1 MGILDDS
8 LCAGLWVA
16 TAVSPICPH
25 CLHPLG
31 ESADT
36 AGTALRCPACG
47 STIDEEQLETQPL
60 QVQERAPEFGPFAP
74 GQVISHYR
82 LLERLGGGGMGV
94 VYRAQDTRLGRD
106 VALKFLPEQ
115 YSHDRQALE
124 RFQREAHAASALNH
138 PNICTIHDIDEHA
151 GQPFLVMELLEGRTL
166 NHRIQSA
173 PMTVDEVLELAV
185 EIADALDAAHSK
197 GIVHRDI
204 KPANLFITTRGQA
217 KVLDFGLAK
226 LVGARPSG
234 AERGPDTVPEVILSN
249 PGVVVGTVAY
259 MSPEQARGEKL
270 DARTDL
276 FSFGVVLYEMLT
288 GHRPFRGLA
297 SAVVFDAVLNKSPKS
312 PRQINLEV
320 PEELERIVA
329 RALEK
334 DRDRRYQTAAELRA
348 DLKRL
353 KRETESGRGAVSG
366 PVAAA
371 AAPRPRRPWWVTT
384 IGSGVVLAGLLVAGV
399 FGLIAWLGPGSTP
412 DQPEA
417 DPYGAPRITPFLA
430 DGAVRKQPAW
440 SPAGNLIAFVSNE
453 AGNEDIWICDPSGAK
468 PLNLT
473 EESKQVDAHPAWS
486 PDGQRIAFY
495 SERGGG
501 AAIYTMSVLGRDV
514 RKLID
519 VKPGIRYT
527 FSLSWAPNGQI
538 LYTNFD
544 TDGEKQVF
552 RLTEANPKPECLT
565 AGLRLPAA
573 HFGELS
579 PSGRLLAFLDPGI
592 NFTAALH
599 VADLRSGKI
608 TKLEGGVAVPRWG
621 PRGDRIFFLSDRDG
635 RVDLWMVEV
644 DPRTG
649 ARAGKAQR
657 LTAAQDLIDFSLNP
671 DGRKLLAVKSKSQSR
686 LWAFPTASARLT
698 DLSAGKPLTTGG
710 FLDAYPSWTSDGK
723 TLLFRSG
730 FKTVKRPAVS
740 RCAVLGPDAACWHTG
755 HRRRVHET
763 LENAR
768 RFARGRPGCGGSA
781 ATNSWSARPRSVS
794 RPGHC
799 HAACPCPAARAATRC
814 RRAPPGRSG
823 TGSRSPGPP
832 ATPGAASGPRP

>member
-1 MGILDDS
+1 
-8 LCAGLWVA
+8 
-16 TAVSPICPH
+16 
-25 CLHPLG
+25 
-31 ESADT
+31 
-36 AGTALRCPACG
+36 
-47 STIDEEQLETQPL
+47 
-60 QVQERAPEFGPFAP
+60 
-74 GQVISHYR
+74 
-82 LLERLGGGGMGV
+82 
-94 VYRAQDTRLGRD
+94 
-106 VALKFLPEQ
+106 
-115 YSHDRQALE
+115 
-124 RFQREAHAASALNH
+124 
-138 PNICTIHDIDEHA
+138 
-151 GQPFLVMELLEGRTL
+151 
-166 NHRIQSA
+166 
-173 PMTVDEVLELAV
+173 
-185 EIADALDAAHSK
+185 
-197 GIVHRDI
+197 
-204 KPANLFITTRGQA
+204 
-217 KVLDFGLAK
+217 
-226 LVGARPSG
+226 
-234 AERGPDTVPEVILSN
+234 
-249 PGVVVGTVAY
+249 

-288 GHRPFRGLA
+288 GHRPFQGLA
-297 SAVVFDAVLNKSPKS
+297 SAVVFDAILNKSPKS
-312 PRQINLEV
+312 PRQINLDV

-353 KRETESGRGAVSG
+353 KRETESGRGAASG

-384 IGSGVVLAGLLVAGV
+384 LGAGVVLAGLLVAGV

-440 SPAGNLIAFVSNE
+440 SPAGNLVAFVSNE

-514 RKLID
+514 RKLVD

-544 TDGEKQVF
+544 AGGEKQVF

-565 AGLRLPAA
+565 ARLRLPAA

-608 TKLEGGVAVPRWG
+608 TKLEGGVAAPHWG
-621 PRGDRIFFLSDRDG
+621 PRGDRIFFLSNRDG
-635 RVDLWMVEV
+635 RVDLWMVKV
-644 DPRTG
+644 DPCTG
-649 ARAGKAQR
+649 ARAGKARR

-671 DGRKLLAVKSKSQSR
+671 EGRKLLAVKSKSQSR

-710 FLDAYPSWTSDGK
+710 FLDAYPSWTPDGK
-723 TLLFRSG
+723 ALLFSSNRRGVTDVWKLIPGPGATLTRLTTSRGNKEHARLSPDGRWVVFTLVGEQGEHLYAVRHDGSALHPLVPRQTERFTTAYHADWAPDGKSLVAVFGIRDKGERLGIAAIDPDSG
-730 FKTVKRPAVS
+730 IARDVQLLDGPGTGPSCPHWSPDGRFLVYEKVS
-740 RCAVLGPDAACWHTG
+740 AGSWDLWVSTAEGRGPRRLTADPGNERTATWSPDGKFVYFIRDERGICRLPMDAA
-755 HRRRVHET
+755 
-763 LENAR
+763 
-768 RFARGRPGCGGSA
+768 
-781 ATNSWSARPRSVS
+781 ARPT
-794 RPGHC
+794 G
-799 HAACPCPAARAATRC
+799 PAQLWAEFPSTKIAWDSLALTKDRAVVAVTEE
-814 RRAPPGRSG
+814 ASDLWLVEFS
-823 TGSRSPGPP
+823 TGE
-832 ATPGAASGPRP
+832 

>member
-1 MGILDDS
+1 
-8 LCAGLWVA
+8 
-16 TAVSPICPH
+16 T
-25 CLHPLG
+25 
-31 ESADT
+31 
-36 AGTALRCPACG
+36 
-47 STIDEEQLETQPL
+47 
-60 QVQERAPEFGPFAP
+60 
-74 GQVISHYR
+74 GQ
-82 LLERLGGGGMGV
+82 
-94 VYRAQDTRLGRD
+94 
-106 VALKFLPEQ
+106 
-115 YSHDRQALE
+115 
-124 RFQREAHAASALNH
+124 
-138 PNICTIHDIDEHA
+138 
-151 GQPFLVMELLEGRTL
+151 
-166 NHRIQSA
+166 
-173 PMTVDEVLELAV
+173 
-185 EIADALDAAHSK
+185 
-197 GIVHRDI
+197 
-204 KPANLFITTRGQA
+204 
-217 KVLDFGLAK
+217 
-226 LVGARPSG
+226 
-234 AERGPDTVPEVILSN
+234 
-249 PGVVVGTVAY
+249 
-259 MSPEQARGEKL
+259 
-270 DARTDL
+270 
-276 FSFGVVLYEMLT
+276 
-288 GHRPFRGLA
+288 RPFQGSA
-297 SAVVFDAVLNKSPKS
+297 SAVVFDAILNKSPTS
-312 PRQINLEV
+312 PRQVNPDV

-371 AAPRPRRPWWVTT
+371 AAPRPRRLWWVTT
-384 IGSGVVLAGLLVAGV
+384 IGAGVMLAGLLVAGV

-599 VADLRSGKI
+599 VADLRSGNI
-608 TKLEGGVAVPRWG
+608 TKLEGGVAVPHWG

-657 LTAAQDLIDFSLNP
+657 LTAAQDLIDFSLSP

-723 TLLFRSG
+723 TLLFSSNRRGVTDVWKLIPGPGATPTRLTTSRGNKEHARLSPDGRWVVFTLVGEQGEYLYAVRHDGSDLHPLVPRQTERFTTAYHADWAPDGKSLVAVFGTRDKGERLGIAAIDPDTGMARGVQLLDGPGAGPSCPHWSPDGRFLVYEKVTSGSWDLWVSTAEGRDPRRLTADPGNERTGTWSPDGKFVYFIRDERSIY
-730 FKTVKRPAVS
+730 RLPM
-740 RCAVLGPDAACWHTG
+740 DAA
-755 HRRRVHET
+755 
-763 LENAR
+763 
-768 RFARGRPGCGGSA
+768 
-781 ATNSWSARPRSVS
+781 ARPT
-794 RPGHC
+794 G
-799 HAACPCPAARAATRC
+799 PAQLWAEFPSTKIAWDSLALTRDRAVVAITEE
-814 RRAPPGRSG
+814 ASDLWLVEFPSG
-823 TGSRSPGPP
+823 E
-832 ATPGAASGPRP
+832 